1 MMRTR
6 RLVETVVMVGMV
18 GVGLAGAST
27 AALGAG
33 GGAAQEGSQKPLVLR
48 KQGSFFVGGQTE
60 STGPNSD
67 ITINQMY
74 VQYQI
79 PEGAGQH
86 LPVVM
91 IHGCCL
97 SGKSWEETPDSRM
110 GWNTYFVTRHH
121 PVYVVDQVSRARSG
135 FDATIFAQVRSG
147 VLPPSSLPK
156 GLSKPATNRGFGV
169 GESIFTGNSPGD
181 RPR

>member
-1 MMRTR
+1 MRAR

-60 STGPNSD
+60 STGSNSD

-79 PEGAGQH
+79 PEGVGHH
-86 LPVVM
+86 LPLVI
-91 IHGCCL
+91 IHACCL
-97 SGKSWEETPDSRM
+97 RGKSWDETPDGRV
-110 GWNTYFVTRHH
+110 GWDTYFGTRNH
-121 PVYVVDQVSRARSG
+121 PVDVV
-135 FDATIFAQVRSG
+135 AQV
-147 VLPPSSLPK
+147 
-156 GLSKPATNRGFGV
+156 
-169 GESIFTGNSPGD
+169 
-181 RPR
+181 